1 MKTIRNNKVVKDG
14 SNANVLKMLVGLFYL
29 ATIEEGKLA
38 SIRGKIIEQISF
50 LTGEGKASLSSSV
63 YEPVLDDYFIKEF
76 DGAFKFPDWDK
87 IKANEEGII
96 TVCEAFLKALKED
109 SKAYYSLKTWF
120 NEGKRVA
127 VERLEKRKLEE
138 QIPKSRINDIEALV
152 KHYQT
157 VEEKLRTFVYDNDK
171 LKKQVSSLEKNI
183 TELNKEKAELE
194 KAIKDLHGDMDEK
207 NKDLDKAKKE
217 IGERKAL
224 NEAFDAL
231 KKNDEG
237 ALLRDIAN
245 DLKAEYR
252 DFIDSENDTMDVQ
265 LGEIYREKIKNIF
278 KILEKKGVK
287 VEQ

>member
-1 MKTIRNNKVVKDG
+1 M
-14 SNANVLKMLVGLFYL
+14 
-29 ATIEEGKLA
+29 
-38 SIRGKIIEQISF
+38 
-50 LTGEGKASLSSSV
+50 
-63 YEPVLDDYFIKEF
+63 
-76 DGAFKFPDWDK
+76 
-87 IKANEEGII
+87 
-96 TVCEAFLKALKED
+96 
-109 SKAYYSLKTWF
+109 
-120 NEGKRVA
+120 
-127 VERLEKRKLEE
+127 
-138 QIPKSRINDIEALV
+138 
-152 KHYQT
+152 
-157 VEEKLRTFVYDNDK
+157 
-171 LKKQVSSLEKNI
+171 
-183 TELNKEKAELE
+183 NKEKAELE

-207 NKDLDKAKKE
+207 NKDLDKAEKE